1 MEILKITNPDESFEL
16 TKLGHIQENNNVLER
31 LGLIEFE
38 SNSSE
43 YFIQPIPKAKKDV
56 LIIHDSF
63 FDEAYAPNNYLS
75 NYFNLEYQRW
85 SEDIDLGSN
94 AKEFDFVLIESSI
107 ETFFETRISYIEN

>member
-16 TKLGHIQENNNVLER
+16 IKLGHIQENNNVLER

-63 FDEAYAPNNYLS
+63 FDEAYAPNTYLS

>member
-1 MEILKITNPDESFEL
+1 MKKLLKGNLKKD
-16 TKLGHIQENNNVLER
+16 TKYADPVPIKKVN
-31 LGLIEFE
+31 IKFD
-38 SNSSE
+38 
-43 YFIQPIPKAKKDV
+43 IPKLKKDV

-63 FDEAYAPNNYLS
+63 FDEAYAPNTYLS

>member
-1 MEILKITNPDESFEL
+1 M
-16 TKLGHIQENNNVLER
+16 
-31 LGLIEFE
+31 GLIKFE

-63 FDEAYAPNNYLS
+63 FDEAYASNNYLS

-85 SEDIDLGSN
+85 SKDIDLDNN
-94 AKEFDFVLIESSI
+94 AMEFDFVLIESSI
-107 ETFFETRISYIEN
+107 ETFFETRISNIEN